1 MESITKN
8 RLWTAILPT
17 MRRWILI
24 PQIKQLEQFLLH
36 FRNLE
41 FMQTLA
47 AIWQIVQPEDYMFST
62 EVLEIQTIH
71 RCIEESSQLS
81 ILKTTMRCREV
92 FIMDHRY
99 RYMEIKQEIRYA
111 FEAYRH
117 IMRLCDIREEMFRL
131 IQTSPAEIIVEL
143 VYHYNIILNQLII
156 YQRRQYEVET
166 PIGLSLEERINLI
179 ASLREDGDILTQQLL
194 FLHEELIN
202 QIIIRREKEIDKLEK
217 NVMLQL
223 ILLYQQVK
231 VFP

>member
-1 MESITKN
+1 MEIIIKN

-17 MRRWILI
+17 MQRWIII
-24 PQIKQLEQFLLH
+24 PQINQLEQFLLH

-41 FMQTLA
+41 FMQTLSV
-47 AIWQIVQPEDYMFST
+47 IWQMVQPECFVFST
-62 EVLEIQTIH
+62 EVLEIQTMH
-71 RCIEESSQLS
+71 HYIEELSQLS
-81 ILKTTMRCREV
+81 VLKTMRRREV

-99 RYMEIKQEIRYA
+99 RYA

-117 IMRLCDIREEMFRL
+117 IMRLCDIREEMFQL

-156 YQRRQYEVET
+156 YQHRQYKVET
-166 PIGLSLEERINLI
+166 PIVLSIEERINLI
-179 ASLREDGDILTQQLL
+179 SSLREDGDILTQQLL

>member
-41 FMQTLA
+41 FMQTLSV
-47 AIWQIVQPEDYMFST
+47 IWQMVQPDGFVFST

-71 RCIEESSQLS
+71 HYIEESSQLS
-81 ILKTTMRCREV
+81 VLKTTMRHREV
-92 FIMDHRY
+92 FIMNHRY

-117 IMRLCDIREEMFRL
+117 IMRLCDIREEMVQL

-156 YQRRQYEVET
+156 YQRRQYKVET
-166 PIGLSLEERINLI
+166 PIALSIEERINLI
-179 ASLREDGDILTQQLL
+179 SSLREDSDILTQQLL

-202 QIIIRREKEIDKLEK
+202 QIIIRREKEINKLEK
-217 NVMLQL
+217 DIMLQL
-223 ILLYQQVK
+223 VLLYQQIK

>member
-1 MESITKN
+1 MDIITKN

-24 PQIKQLEQFLLH
+24 PQIKQLEQFLLQ

-41 FMQTLA
+41 FMQSLTV
-47 AIWQIVQPEDYMFST
+47 IWQMVQPENFVFST

-71 RCIEESSQLS
+71 RYIEESRQLS
-81 ILKTTMRCREV
+81 ILKTTMRQREV
-92 FIMDHRY
+92 FILEYRY

-117 IMRLCDIREEMFRL
+117 IMRLCDIQEKMFQL
-131 IQTSPAEIIVEL
+131 IQISPAEIIVEL

-156 YQRRQYEVET
+156 YQHRQYEVET
-166 PIGLSLEERINLI
+166 PIGLSVEERFNLI
-179 ASLREDGDILTQQLL
+179 ESLRENGNTFTQQLL
-194 FLHEELIN
+194 FLHEELII

-217 NVMLQL
+217 NIKSQL
-223 ILLYQQVK
+223 ILLNQQIK
-231 VFP
+231 LFP